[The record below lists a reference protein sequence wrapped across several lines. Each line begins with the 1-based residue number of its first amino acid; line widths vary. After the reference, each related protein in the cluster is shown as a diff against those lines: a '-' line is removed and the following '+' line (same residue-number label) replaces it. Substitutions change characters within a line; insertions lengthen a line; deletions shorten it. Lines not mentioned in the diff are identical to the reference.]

1 MLYGLDRFH
10 CTMLYG
16 YSQRLNC
23 ILSLYSLSKLLE
35 YDIEERGK
43 LAWEQDKSAISTL
56 ILHHQNFIILH
67 SQIQLFLYKKNKN
80 VD

>member
-1 MLYGLDRFH
+1 MLYGLDRFHCTMLYGLDRFH

-43 LAWEQDKSAISTL
+43 LAWEQDKSPP
-56 ILHHQNFIILH
+56 
-67 SQIQLFLYKKNKN
+67 
-80 VD
+80 